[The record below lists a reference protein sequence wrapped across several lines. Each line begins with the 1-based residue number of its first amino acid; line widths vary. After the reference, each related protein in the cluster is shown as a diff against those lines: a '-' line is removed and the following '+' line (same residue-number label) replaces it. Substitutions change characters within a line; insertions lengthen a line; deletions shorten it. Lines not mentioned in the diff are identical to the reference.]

1 MKNLKNCIVIK
12 IKSKEIA
19 LEAIKL
25 FSEYLKDKLNYDFSN
40 ISNNDNINIKKGKY
54 TFYINIDAKQL
65 FNTLDYLDSL
75 NAFVNDFIKQ
85 YPNDIFY
92 LENIE
97 TFNNKNYTRYME
109 YKYDKNKKELTR
121 KIICSKVGDGSYN
134 CPECKK
140 SFKEQES
147 VYLLDYDKDKNYVC
161 PHCETIINF
170 DIKKNIEIIKL
181 DNLYSK
187 IIF

>member
-75 NAFVNDFIKQ
+75 NAFVNDFIKL
-85 YPNDIFY
+85 YPDTFFY
-92 LENIE
+92 LKNTES
-97 TFNNKNYTRYME
+97 FYDKNNVKYME
-109 YKYDKNKKELTR
+109 YNYDKKKKELTR
-121 KIICSKVGDGSYN
+121 KIIYSKVGDGSYN

-170 DIKKNIEIIKL
+170 DVKKNIEIIKL